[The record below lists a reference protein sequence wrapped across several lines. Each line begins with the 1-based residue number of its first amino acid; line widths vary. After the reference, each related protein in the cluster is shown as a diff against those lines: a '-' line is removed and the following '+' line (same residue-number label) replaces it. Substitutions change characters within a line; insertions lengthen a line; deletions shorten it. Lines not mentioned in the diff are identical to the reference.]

1 MFEQRINKLRQKLID
16 KNIDLALIT
25 DDDSVYYYTGYYDY
39 LHMDF
44 GRPTIL
50 LVPKDNESILI
61 TPLIDIKLVEDDAV
75 IDKVLPWNDGV
86 GNEWKEH
93 LPYYLTK
100 DKNIALEYN
109 QIPALVRNYIYT
121 LIDEKIVNDVTP
133 IISEMRMIKSSE
145 ELKIARHAGQVAN
158 AMMQAAKNTIAVGVP
173 EYEIALSTSAAG
185 TKKASEILNKHYPN
199 SRMSPNIHFLQIMAS
214 GEHMSLTHHRASN
227 KMLKYGDPVFIC
239 FCGMTNFH
247 RFKLGFDRT
256 FWLGE
261 IKDQSQIKTY
271 EVAVNSQAAAL
282 SILAPGVSA
291 SSVHA
296 AYAELIQSAGYPY
309 PTFRCGRSTGFS
321 FLEHPQLVVGE
332 ETILQPGMVL
342 AVDGSANS
350 DNFRAQVGDSF
361 IITDDGY
368 EQITSFSKSLD
379 DIVL

>member
-121 LIDEKIVNDVTP
+121 FIDEKTVNDVTP

-185 TKKASEILNKHYPN
+185 TKKASEILNKNYPN

>member
-1 MFEQRINKLRQKLID
+1 MFQQRIDKLRQKIVD

-25 DDDSVYYYTGYYDY
+25 DDDSIYYYTGYYDY

-50 LVPKDNESILI
+50 LVPKDGESALI
-61 TPLIDIKLVEDDAV
+61 TPLIDIKLLEDDAV
-75 IDKVLPWNDGV
+75 IDKMLPWNDGV
-86 GNEWKEH
+86 GSEWKEH
-93 LPYYLTK
+93 LSLYLNK
-100 DKNIALEYN
+100 DRNIALEYN
-109 QIPALVRNYIYT
+109 QIPALVCNYVYT
-121 LIDEKIVNDVTP
+121 LIDEKLVKDVTP
-133 IISEMRMIKSSE
+133 LISEMRMIKSFE

-158 AMMQAAKNTIAVGVP
+158 AMMQAAKNIMADGVP
-173 EYEIALSTSAAG
+173 EYEVALSTSAAG
-185 TKKASEILNKHYPN
+185 TKKASEILNQYYPN

-214 GEHMSLTHHRASN
+214 GEHMPLTHHRASN
-227 KMLKYGDPVFIC
+227 KILKYGDPVFIC

-282 SILAPGVSA
+282 NVLAPGVSA
-291 SSVHA
+291 SLVHA
-296 AYAELIQSAGYPY
+296 EYAESIQSAGYSY

-332 ETILQPGMVL
+332 ETILQSGMVF

-361 IITDDGY
+361 IITDNGY
-368 EQITSFSKSLD
+368 EQITSFSKS
-379 DIVL
+379 

>member
-121 LIDEKIVNDVTP
+121 FIDEKTVNNVTP

>member
-1 MFEQRINKLRQKLID
+1 MFQQRIDKLRQKLIK
-16 KNIDLALIT
+16 KNIDLAIIT
-25 DDDSVYYYTGYYDY
+25 HEDNMYYFTGYYDY
-39 LHMDF
+39 LHMEF

-50 LVPKDNESILI
+50 LVPKDDKSILI

-86 GNEWKEH
+86 GNEWKEN
-93 LPYYLTK
+93 LPKYLTK

-109 QIPALVRNYIYT
+109 QIPALVRNYIYS
-121 LIDEKIVNDVTP
+121 LIDEKSIKDITP

-145 ELKIARHAGQVAN
+145 ELIIARHAGKVAN
-158 AMMQAAKNTIAVGVP
+158 AMMQAAKSVISDGIP
-173 EYEIALSTSAAG
+173 EYEVALSTSAAG

-214 GEHMSLTHHRASN
+214 GNSMPLTHHRASN
-227 KMLKYGDPVFIC
+227 KLLKYGDPVFIC
-239 FCGMTNFH
+239 FCGMINFH

-261 IKDQSQIKTY
+261 IKDKSQVKTY
-271 EVAVNSQAAAL
+271 EVAVNSQLAAL
-282 SILAPGVSA
+282 DILGPGISA
-291 SSVHA
+291 SAVHA
-296 AYAELIQSAGYPY
+296 AYAESIQLAGYPY

-321 FLEHPQLVVGE
+321 FLEHPQLVVGD

-350 DNFRAQVGDSF
+350 KNFRAQVGDSF
-361 IITDDGY
+361 IITKDGY

-379 DIVL
+379 DIVI

>member
-1 MFEQRINKLRQKLID
+1 
-16 KNIDLALIT
+16 
-25 DDDSVYYYTGYYDY
+25 
-39 LHMDF
+39 
-44 GRPTIL
+44 
-50 LVPKDNESILI
+50 
-61 TPLIDIKLVEDDAV
+61 
-75 IDKVLPWNDGV
+75 
-86 GNEWKEH
+86 
-93 LPYYLTK
+93 
-100 DKNIALEYN
+100 
-109 QIPALVRNYIYT
+109 
-121 LIDEKIVNDVTP
+121 
-133 IISEMRMIKSSE
+133 
-145 ELKIARHAGQVAN
+145 
-158 AMMQAAKNTIAVGVP
+158 
-173 EYEIALSTSAAG
+173 
-185 TKKASEILNKHYPN
+185 
-199 SRMSPNIHFLQIMAS
+199 MSPNIHFLQIMAS

-227 KMLKYGDPVFIC
+227 KVLKYGDPVFIC

>member
-93 LPYYLTK
+93 LPHYLTK

-121 LIDEKIVNDVTP
+121 FIDEKTVNDVTP

-227 KMLKYGDPVFIC
+227 KVLKYGDPVFIC

>member
-1 MFEQRINKLRQKLID
+1 MFQQRIDKLRQKLID
-16 KNIDLALIT
+16 KDIDLALIS

-61 TPLIDIKLVEDDAV
+61 TPVIDIKLVEDDAV

-86 GNEWKEH
+86 GDEWKEH
-93 LPYYLTK
+93 LPKYLTK
-100 DKNIALEYN
+100 DINIALEYN
-109 QIPALVRNYIYT
+109 QITSLVRNYIYT
-121 LIDEKIVNDVTP
+121 LIDEKLVNDVTP

-158 AMMQAAKNTIAVGVP
+158 AMMQAAKNTMADGVP
-173 EYEIALSTSAAG
+173 EYEVALATSAAG
-185 TKKASEILNKHYPN
+185 TKKASEILNEHYPD

-214 GEHMSLTHHRASN
+214 GQHLPLTHHRASN
-227 KMLKYGDPVFIC
+227 KILKYGDPVFIC

-261 IKDQSQIKTY
+261 IKDQSQVKTY

-282 SILAPGVSA
+282 NVLTPGVSA
-291 SSVHA
+291 SSVHS
-296 AYAELIQSAGYPY
+296 AYAESIQSAGYPY

-321 FLEHPQLVVGE
+321 FLEHPQLVIGE
-332 ETILQPGMVL
+332 ETILQPGMVF

-361 IITDDGY
+361 IITDNGY

>member
-1 MFEQRINKLRQKLID
+1 MYQGRIDKLRKKLID
-16 KNIDLALIT
+16 TNIDLALIT

-50 LVPKDNESILI
+50 LVPKDSESILI
-61 TPLIDIKLVEDDAV
+61 TPLIDIKLLEDDAV

-93 LPYYLTK
+93 LPLYLTK
-100 DKNIALEYN
+100 NKNIALEYN

-121 LIDEKIVNDVTP
+121 LIDEKSITDVTP
-133 IISEMRMIKSSE
+133 IISKMRMIKSAQ
-145 ELKIARHAGQVAN
+145 ELNIARHAGQVAN

-173 EYEIALSTSAAG
+173 EYEIALSTSSAG
-185 TKKASEILNKHYPN
+185 TKMASKILNEYYPH

-214 GEHMSLTHHRASN
+214 GSHMPLTHHRASN
-227 KMLKYGDPVFIC
+227 KVLKYGDPVFIC

-247 RFKLGFDRT
+247 KFKLGFDRT

-261 IKDQSQIKTY
+261 INDLSQIKTY
-271 EVAVNSQAAAL
+271 EVAINSQAAAL
-282 SILAPGVSA
+282 KVLGPGISA

-296 AYAELIQSAGYPY
+296 AYADSIQSAGYPY
-309 PTFRCGRSTGFS
+309 PTFRCGRGTGFS

-332 ETILQPGMVL
+332 EALLQPGMVL

-361 IITDDGY
+361 IITDFGY
-368 EQITSFSKSLD
+368 EQITTFSKSLD
-379 DIVL
+379 DIVI